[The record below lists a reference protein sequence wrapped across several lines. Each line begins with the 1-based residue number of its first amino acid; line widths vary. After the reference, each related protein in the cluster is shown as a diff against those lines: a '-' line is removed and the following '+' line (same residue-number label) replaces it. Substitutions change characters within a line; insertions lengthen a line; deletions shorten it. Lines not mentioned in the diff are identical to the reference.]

1 MISFTELGK
10 MGRLGNQL
18 FQIATTIALALRNND
33 TYVFPPWEYDLHF
46 NLQNCFSNNIRPT
59 ATYHEPFFHY
69 QPIPQHNSTVRQT
82 LDLVGFFQSEKYF
95 QDCQGAIQSLLTPKI
110 GFGIKWNYT
119 AIHVRRGDYVRQPQ
133 NHPSLD
139 GNYYKKAIDMIP
151 SEYYMIFSDDINWC
165 KQNFIG
171 SKFVFSEGRSP
182 VEDLSLFLSCEN
194 AIIANSSF
202 SWWGAWLN
210 KNPSKKIIAPA
221 QWFGPGLPH
230 DTKDLLPNNWIK
242 I

>member
-1 MISFTELGK
+1 MISFKELGK

-18 FQIATTIALALRNND
+18 FQIATTVALALRHND
-33 TYVFPPWEYDLHF
+33 TYIFPPWEYEPYF
-46 NLQNCFSNNIRPT
+46 NLQNCFSNNIKPT
-59 ATYHEPFFHY
+59 ITYNEPFFHY
-69 QPIPQHNSTVRQT
+69 QPIPHNNTNKQI

-95 QDCQGAIQSLLTPKI
+95 QDCQGIIQSLLTPKI
-110 GFGIKWNYT
+110 GFGIKWGYT

-133 NHPSLD
+133 NHPVLD

-171 SKFVFSEGRSP
+171 SKFVFSEGRSE
-182 VEDLSLFLSCEN
+182 VEDLALMLSCEN
-194 AIIANSSF
+194 TIISNSSF
-202 SWWGAWLN
+202 SWFGAWLN
-210 KNPSKKIIAPA
+210 KNPSKKIIAPST
-221 QWFGPGLPH
+221 WFGPALPH
-230 DTKDLLPNNWIK
+230 DTHDLILSTWIQ